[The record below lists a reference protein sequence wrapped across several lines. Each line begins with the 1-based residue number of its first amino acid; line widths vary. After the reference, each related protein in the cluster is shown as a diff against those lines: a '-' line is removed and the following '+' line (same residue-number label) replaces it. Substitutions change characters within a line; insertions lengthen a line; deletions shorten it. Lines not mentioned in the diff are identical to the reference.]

1 MKQMNRLMMTV
12 LLMLGVSGMIK
23 AQENHRERI
32 RAYKTAHITQQLD
45 LSVKEAEKFWPVY
58 NAYYKEMFILK
69 VLKVKAE
76 KKRIKE
82 KGGMDALNDKEA
94 NDVLAVMIQ
103 NEKEIIKIKEKLY
116 KDLSKILPSKKLLKL
131 YKAEMDF
138 NKKLLSEYRRKGSQH
153 GKP

>member
-1 MKQMNRLMMTV
+1 MMTL
-12 LLMLGVSGMIK
+12 LLMLGISGMIK

-58 NAYYKEMFILK
+58 NTYDKAMFRLK
-69 VLKVKAE
+69 VLKVKEE
-76 KKRIKE
+76 KNRIKE

-94 NDVLAVMIQ
+94 NDFLAEMIQ

-116 KDLSKILPSKKLLKL
+116 KDLSKMLSAKKLLKL

-138 NKKLLSEYRRKGSQH
+138 NKKLLSEYRRKGPYRE
-153 GKP
+153 KP